1 MREYILTEKDE
12 KTIQIYLDQGL
23 KLNGFGVL
31 RIRVRRAMPR
41 LEEDIELLR
50 RFREKLKAETSE

>member
-1 MREYILTEKDE
+1 MREYILTEKDR
-12 KTIQIYLDQGL
+12 KTIQFYLEQGL

-41 LEEDIELLR
+41 LEEDMELLR
-50 RFREKLKAETSE
+50 RFNEKLKAETTE